1 MSVLTAT
8 TATMG
13 TTATA
18 VSFTYP
24 QAMTAHAFMT
34 WSSPATTHTNKR
46 FSRRPRGG
54 SIT

>member
-1 MSVLTAT
+1 MNARTAT

-18 VSFTYP
+18 VAFTYP
-24 QAMTAHAFMT
+24 QAMAAHVFST
-34 WSSPATTHTNKR
+34 WSSPASHTNKR
-46 FSRRPRGG
+46 FGRRPRGG